1 MGFINQLKTGGQ
13 HPVCKNVVSTCHVF
27 GHRVN
32 DRAHNEKLCLIRNVV
47 IVPPH
52 RGHCTGS
59 EVQIVCPDLDDL
71 IWMDGYANIASAD
84 METSC
89 RYLVEGFLD
98 HQGCP
103 SDLCDAT
110 KQFLCIL
117 WSPQVW
123 NRFRNSGLLKCI
135 SCGKVDFSGDQQDHA
150 SRCIS
155 TWPSHKSAASIFA
168 GKQLRLANPH
178 TLWEL
183 NGTHLICNVQ

>member
-47 IVPPH
+47 IVP
-52 RGHCTGS
+52 
-59 EVQIVCPDLDDL
+59 V
-71 IWMDGYANIASAD
+71 
-84 METSC
+84 
-89 RYLVEGFLD
+89 LVEGFLD

-110 KQFLCIL
+110 KQFLCFL

-155 TWPSHKSAASIFA
+155 TWPSHKSAASMFA

>member
-13 HPVCKNVVSTCHVF
+13 HPVCKNVVSTCQVF

-89 RYLVEGFLD
+89 RYWLKDFWTTRGVPVICAM
-98 HQGCP
+98 QP
-103 SDLCDAT
+103 SSSCVSCEAP
-110 KQFLCIL
+110 K
-117 WSPQVW
+117 
-123 NRFRNSGLLKCI
+123 SGI
-135 SCGKVDFSGDQQDHA
+135 DSGI
-150 SRCIS
+150 R
-155 TWPSHKSAASIFA
+155 
-168 GKQLRLANPH
+168 
-178 TLWEL
+178 
-183 NGTHLICNVQ
+183 VY